1 MKASFTKQL
10 DKINF
15 LLNNAKA
22 ESINSIDSISL
33 ISNNISRP
41 KIHTRTITSV
51 NTAEKTQIVLVKEG
65 VPKRYAKIL
74 ESLFRAKCEYL
85 SIEFN

>member
-1 MKASFTKQL
+1 MKANFAKQL
-10 DKINF
+10 DKINI

-41 KIHTRTITSV
+41 KIHTRTMTSMHPG
-51 NTAEKTQIVLVKEG
+51 EKTEIVLVK
-65 VPKRYAKIL
+65 
-74 ESLFRAKCEYL
+74 
-85 SIEFN
+85 

>member
-51 NTAEKTQIVLVKEG
+51 NTAEKTEIVLVKEG

-74 ESLFRAKCEYL
+74 ESLFRANWEYL